1 MGQNP
6 IEMSK
11 SGAIWLP
18 KKEDR
23 KKKPREVI
31 YSVLFVTFVCCFGFE
46 DSTECLYTFYNVQ
59 VIKMTTLSWASH
71 STMESM
77 PFSKIYFARSL
88 KIFTIRYDE
97 NMAVLTYSD

>member
-1 MGQNP
+1 M
-6 IEMSK
+6 
-11 SGAIWLP
+11 
-18 KKEDR
+18 
-23 KKKPREVI
+23 
-31 YSVLFVTFVCCFGFE
+31 FVTFVCCFGFE

-97 NMAVLTYSD
+97 NMDVLTYSVNLLVVEQTAGLADWDACLTTTAMKSTL